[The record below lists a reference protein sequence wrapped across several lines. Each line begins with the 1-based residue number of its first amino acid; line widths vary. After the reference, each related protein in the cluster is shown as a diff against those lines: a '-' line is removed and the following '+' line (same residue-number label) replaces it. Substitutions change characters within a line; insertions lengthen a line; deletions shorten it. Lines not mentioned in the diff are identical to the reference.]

1 MTSRSSGQPS
11 RVAPGEIADLL
22 DQLNRL
28 DTCTSPAAATAARLA
43 FFDRKADLLT
53 RIADE
58 VGTEEA
64 RQVAA
69 EARAQ
74 AAELRTGSEVPR

>member
-1 MTSRSSGQPS
+1 MTCHPPGQPS
-11 RVAPGEIADLL
+11 RVAPGEIADLI
-22 DQLNRL
+22 DQLHP
-28 DTCTSPAAATAARLA
+28 PALKAMPEAVLA
-43 FFDRKADLLT
+43 LLDRKADLLT

-58 VGTEEA
+58 VGTDEA

-74 AAELRTGSEVPR
+74 AAGLRTGSEVPR